1 MDTLSKAYR
10 HSRSVAN
17 LLTESSR
24 PASRSRSP
32 DTHMM
37 ISKSAASLNDV
48 ESGYSS
54 IEQHNAGDTGDMS
67 AVITNTRV
75 TDDDNNDD
83 ITTGTSVL
91 GHIIDNKLKMA
102 SHYYSE
108 ILCQAVTI
116 QLSEHL
122 STNLENIINNRGK
135 FGTKDKLNILL
146 EVKDEIHNQL
156 SLLHQEK
163 NVVAAGYYKLKAS
176 LHGKP
181 QTLYKLCNYINDMET
196 FLLLSVKVESRLA
209 NIANDKITDSSHNFL
224 NSRLQNQKMRLVE
237 IGQWM
242 SRRQRTL
249 EILMKEMTNDETVFQ
264 QFHQRSFSLTAQINL
279 GNEILKNIDSVLDAL
294 KYIN

>member
-32 DTHMM
+32 HMM

-54 IEQHNAGDTGDMS
+54 IEQHNASDTGDMS
-67 AVITNTRV
+67 AVISNTCV

-83 ITTGTSVL
+83 ITTETSVL
-91 GHIIDNKLKMA
+91 GHIINNKLKMA

-135 FGTKDKLNILL
+135 FGTKDKLNTLL

-156 SLLHQEK
+156 SLLHQER
-163 NVVAAGYYKLKAS
+163 NVVAAIYHKLQAS
-176 LHGKP
+176 LHSKP
-181 QTLYKLCNYINDMET
+181 KTLYKLCNYINDMET
-196 FLLLSVKVESRLA
+196 FLLLSVKVEYRLA
-209 NIANDKITDSSHNFL
+209 NIANNKFTDSSHNFL
-224 NSRLQNQKMRLVE
+224 DSRLQNQKMRLVE

-249 EILMKEMTNDETVFQ
+249 EILMKEMTNDETAIVFQ
-264 QFHQRSFSLTAQINL
+264 HFHQRSSSLTAQINL
-279 GNEILKNIDSVLDAL
+279 GNEMLKNIDSVLDAL